1 MKVLRLFQKEAG
13 VGGARFLLF
22 ATLSGLSNAGILAII
37 NLAASQAGNQEESF
51 INLVL
56 FGIVISVFVYTQ
68 KHLMIDVCT
77 KVEQLIDR
85 MRVRL
90 IARARRAEF
99 LELEAVGRAEI
110 YSCLTRETLVLAQ
123 AAPNL
128 VIGIQSAILVVF
140 TMLYM
145 AILSPT
151 AFLLSAACTA
161 IGAGI
166 HMTRNKQVKRE
177 LREAFE
183 QENRLIE
190 SMSDM
195 LEGFKE
201 VKMSDA
207 RSLAIARK
215 IAAYSHRV
223 TELRIRTQSSYSSD
237 FVLSQVTF
245 FLLTGVMVFVVPM
258 VSEAYTKVVVMTTT
272 ASLFM
277 IGPVSNVVGS
287 IPIFTNA
294 NAAAENIMRLQDKLG
309 FVNGGP
315 ATGVSVLNG
324 FHTVELRDAMFSHSP
339 VGSDTPFTVGPINLT
354 IERGKTVFVTG
365 GNGSGKTTFVRM
377 LIGLYPT
384 HQGSIR
390 VDNTIIGDYNIQD
403 YRNLYSVIFSDNHLF
418 SELYGLP
425 TPDPEEVAALFDL
438 LEMAHKS
445 RLERNRFTTT
455 KLSGGQRKRLAL
467 IATLLEERPICVF
480 DEWAADQDPYFRE
493 KFYRVI
499 LPMLRKKG
507 ITVIA
512 ITHDDAYFDAAD
524 LHVHMDAGRL
534 SVVRRGGAETEEL
547 QTQE

>member
-13 VGGARFLLF
+13 VDSRRFLLF
-22 ATLSGLSNAGILAII
+22 AALSGLSNAGILAII
-37 NLAASQAGNQEESF
+37 NLAANQVEDKEQNF
-51 INLVL
+51 VNLVL

-68 KHLMIDVCT
+68 KHLMADVCT

-90 IARARRAEF
+90 IARARQAEF
-99 LELEAVGRAEI
+99 LELEAIGRAEI
-110 YSCLTRETLVLAQ
+110 YSCLTRETLVLSQ
-123 AAPNL
+123 AAPNM

-145 AILSPT
+145 AALSPT
-151 AFLLSAACTA
+151 AFFLSAACTA
-161 IGAGI
+161 IGAAI
-166 HMTRNKQVKRE
+166 HMARNKQVKKQ

-190 SMSDM
+190 GMTDM

-201 VKMSDA
+201 AKMSDA
-207 RSLAIARK
+207 RSLAITEK

-223 TELRIRTQSSYSSD
+223 TDLRIRTQISYSSD

-245 FLLTGVMVFVVPM
+245 FLLTGIMVFVVPM
-258 VSEAYTKVVVMTTT
+258 ISEAYTEVVVMTTT

-294 NAAAENIMRLQDKLG
+294 NAAAENIMRLQDKL
-309 FVNGGP
+309 VRINGG
-315 ATGVSVLNG
+315 AGTGVSMLNNFSTIELNG
-324 FHTVELRDAMFSHSP
+324 AAFSHNP
-339 VGSDTPFTVGPINLT
+339 VGSDTPFSVGPINLT
-354 IERGKTVFVTG
+354 IKRGQTIFVTG

-377 LIGLYPT
+377 LIGLYPA
-384 HQGSIR
+384 HKGSIR
-390 VDNTIIGDYNIQD
+390 VDHTLIGDHNIQD

-418 SELYGLP
+418 SELYGHP
-425 TPDPEEVAALFDL
+425 DHDPEAVAELFNL
-438 LEMAHKS
+438 LEMSHKS
-445 RLERNRFTTT
+445 RLEKNRFTTT
-455 KLSGGQRKRLAL
+455 KLSGGQKKRLAL

-480 DEWAADQDPYFRE
+480 DEWAADQDPYFRG
-493 KFYRVI
+493 KFYRTI
-499 LPMLRKKG
+499 LPMLKEKG

-524 LHVHMDAGRL
+524 MHVHMDAGQMQIIRHHNAA
-534 SVVRRGGAETEEL
+534 VTH
-547 QTQE
+547 